1 MSTYVKIDTNAF
13 DGFESRLNEAR
24 GRILYAVGE
33 ALIDSTKERFKQ
45 EVGPDGVKW
54 KPNSPVTIAAAF
66 KARGGSKA
74 KKAETR
80 EKHYQ
85 AFAGKKKILRQVG
98 SLFDSIVYQVEG
110 DDLVIGSNMS
120 YAMIHQ
126 FGGQAGRGLNVT
138 IPARP
143 YLGLS
148 QSDVAAIQEIIQDEL
163 SNL

>member
-1 MSTYVKIDTNAF
+1 MSTYATVDTSAF
-13 DGFESRLNEAR
+13 DGFEARLSEAR
-24 GRILYAVGE
+24 GRILNAIAFE
-33 ALIDSTKERFKQ
+33 LEDSTKERFKQ

-54 KPNSPVTIAAAF
+54 KPNASSTLAAAF
-66 KARGGSKA
+66 KARGGSKS

-148 QSDVAAIQEIIQDEL
+148 QADVATIQEIIQDEL